1 MREKRQDLDPAAGYI
16 VKIEQLERVIAEER
30 EHSAALRESANELR
44 FKLEIL
50 EKSYAKQLEDAKQRA
65 ESAERRNDENGARLA
80 ELDAAREDAIELLA
94 DARTE
99 LDRLMAERDQL
110 KRQLAARDGWGA
122 EPPGAGVDF
131 AEDGGTINAL
141 MNDAVWSRKTRA
153 LQRPEAEES
162 AAAQDSDES
171 DAGDMID
178 PALVL
183 AAGRKSD

>member
-99 LDRLMAERDQL
+99 LDRRDRDSAVQH
-110 KRQLAARDGWGA
+110 ARFQSGA
-122 EPPGAGVDF
+122 QV
-131 AEDGGTINAL
+131 
-141 MNDAVWSRKTRA
+141 
-153 LQRPEAEES
+153 
-162 AAAQDSDES
+162 
-171 DAGDMID
+171 
-178 PALVL
+178 
-183 AAGRKSD
+183 